1 MAKKCNDC
9 PERDGIK
16 DVQTKQVRK
25 FSFPTLWIVVE
36 AKNLEE
42 AQKKVKEMTE
52 YKNKSL

>member
-9 PERDGIK
+9 PEKKEIK
-16 DVQTKQVRK
+16 DVETKQVRK

-52 YKNKSL
+52 YQNKSL